1 MKHRVIC
8 LVALTGFLFVTAA
21 AQAQLASTPYTYFE
35 GSFQGSTFDTQ
46 TGQKVDGNGPRFE
59 VSVAL
64 HENLYVFGTYEHTGL
79 EDLVDASFTPP
90 MVTSLDDIDTLGA
103 GIGINTALSSGRVD
117 RDYRSF
123 SDRFSVFLD
132 AQYLKVDS
140 PGLDS
145 NGYAL
150 DLGFRAINY
159 TRLEFIGSVGFE
171 KFEDIDSEFT
181 LEGRLLYRLV
191 GNLQIQGGVDWSD
204 LTTKYFLGLRWGI
217 PNFAVFKDRKNR
229 K

>member
-8 LVALTGFLFVTAA
+8 LVALTGFLFLTAA

-35 GSFQGSTFDTQ
+35 GSFQGSKFSSQGNPD
-46 TGQKVDGNGPRFE
+46 VDGNGPRLE
-59 VSVAL
+59 VSVAM
-64 HENLYVFGTYEHTGL
+64 HENVYVFGTFEHTNL
-79 EDLVDASFTPP
+79 DDLVDNTFTPP
-90 MVTSLDDIDTLGA
+90 QVRPLEDIDTLGA
-103 GIGINTALSSGRVD
+103 GIGINTALSSGRID

-132 AQYLKVDS
+132 AQYLKIDS

-171 KFEDIDSEFT
+171 KFENLDSEFT
-181 LEGRLLYRLV
+181 VEGRLLYRLV

-217 PNFAVFKDRKNR
+217 PEFAVFKKRR
-229 K
+229 

>member
-35 GSFQGSTFDTQ
+35 GSFQGSKFSQ
-46 TGQKVDGNGPRFE
+46 TGQPDVDGNGARFE
-59 VSVAL
+59 VSVAM
-64 HENLYVFGTYEHTGL
+64 HENIYVFGTFDH
-79 EDLVDASFTPP
+79 
-90 MVTSLDDIDTLGA
+90 TSLDDQVNNSVTPPVVTPLEDIDTLGA
-103 GIGINTALSSGRVD
+103 GIGINTALSAGRVD

-132 AQYLKVDS
+132 GQYLKIDS

-150 DLGFRAINY
+150 DLGFRAINH
-159 TRLEFIGSVGFE
+159 TRFEFIGSAGFE
-171 KFEDIDSEFT
+171 KFENLDGELTI
-181 LEGRLLYRLV
+181 EGRLLYRLV
-191 GNLQIQGGVDWSD
+191 GNLQIQGGVDWTD
-204 LTTKYFLGLRWGI
+204 LTTKYFIGLRWGI
-217 PNFAVFKDRKNR
+217 PEFAVFKDRK
-229 K
+229 

>member
-8 LVALTGFLFVTAA
+8 LVALTGFLFLTAA

-35 GSFQGSTFDTQ
+35 GSFQGSTFSSQGNPD
-46 TGQKVDGNGPRFE
+46 VDGNGPRFE
-59 VSVAL
+59 VSVAM
-64 HENLYVFGTYEHTGL
+64 HENLYVFGTYEHTNLDDLIDNTFAPPQVTPL
-79 EDLVDASFTPP
+79 E
-90 MVTSLDDIDTLGA
+90 DIDTLGA

-132 AQYLKVDS
+132 AQYLKIDS

-159 TRLEFIGSVGFE
+159 TRLEFIGSLGFE
-171 KFEDIDSEFT
+171 KFENLDGEFT
-181 LEGRLLYRLV
+181 VEGRLLYRLV

-217 PNFAVFKDRKNR
+217 PEFAVFKKRR
-229 K
+229 

>member
-1 MKHRVIC
+1 MKLLEASNGFGRILPHQVF
-8 LVALTGFLFVTAA
+8 AL
-21 AQAQLASTPYTYFE
+21 
-35 GSFQGSTFDTQ
+35 DTQ
-46 TGQKVDGNGPRFE
+46 GVPTSTVIEIRQLD
-59 VSVAL
+59 
-64 HENLYVFGTYEHTGL
+64 
-79 EDLVDASFTPP
+79 DLVNNATNPPTMTP
-90 MVTSLDDIDTLGA
+90 LEDIDTLGA

-132 AQYLKVDS
+132 AQYLKIDS

-159 TRLEFIGSVGFE
+159 TRLEFIGSLGFE
-171 KFEDIDSEFT
+171 KFENLDGEFT
-181 LEGRLLYRLV
+181 VEGRLLYRLV

-217 PNFAVFKDRKNR
+217 PEFAVFKKRR
-229 K
+229 

>member
-8 LVALTGFLFVTAA
+8 LVALTGFLFLTAA

-35 GSFQGSTFDTQ
+35 GSFQGSTFSSQGFPD
-46 TGQKVDGNGPRFE
+46 VDGNGPRFE
-59 VSVAL
+59 VSVAMA
-64 HENLYVFGTYEHTGL
+64 ENVYVFGTFEHTNL
-79 EDLVDASFTPP
+79 DDLVDNTFTPP
-90 MVTSLDDIDTLGA
+90 QVTPLEDIDTLGA
-103 GIGINTALSSGRVD
+103 GIGINTALSSGRLD

-132 AQYLKVDS
+132 AQYLKIDS

-159 TRLEFIGSVGFE
+159 TRLEFIGSLGFE
-171 KFEDIDSEFT
+171 KFENLDSEFT
-181 LEGRLLYRLV
+181 VEGRLLYRLV

-217 PNFAVFKDRKNR
+217 PEFAVFKKRR
-229 K
+229 